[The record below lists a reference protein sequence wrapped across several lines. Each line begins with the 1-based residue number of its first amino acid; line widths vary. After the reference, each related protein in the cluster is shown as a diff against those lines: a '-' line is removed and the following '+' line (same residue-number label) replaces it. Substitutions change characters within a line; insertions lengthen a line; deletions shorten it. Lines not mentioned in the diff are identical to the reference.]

1 MSGIVGGGDEAEE
14 EEDEVGHPED
24 AGELLVD
31 HLLSVRHLLLRVS
44 PESVPTDHFQK
55 CYFCEHARLALFLA
69 WCAVKSCWLFLEK
82 LNLYL
87 PYDIPFYPQE
97 SVFPHKGFYVYIH
110 NFICNSPKRETAWMS
125 NNR

>member
-44 PESVPTDHFQK
+44 PESVPTDHFLQQTQK
-55 CYFCEHARLALFLA
+55 KEVLKAA
-69 WCAVKSCWLFLEK
+69 W
-82 LNLYL
+82 N
-87 PYDIPFYPQE
+87 PT
-97 SVFPHKGFYVYIH
+97 
-110 NFICNSPKRETAWMS
+110 NFILNASTQTFIPNSLATAQNWKQRNCPTNRWMDK
-125 NNR
+125 

>member
-44 PESVPTDHFQK
+44 PESVPTDHFLQ
-55 CYFCEHARLALFLA
+55 
-69 WCAVKSCWLFLEK
+69 
-82 LNLYL
+82 
-87 PYDIPFYPQE
+87 Q
-97 SVFPHKGFYVYIH
+97 
-110 NFICNSPKRETAWMS
+110 T
-125 NNR
+125 